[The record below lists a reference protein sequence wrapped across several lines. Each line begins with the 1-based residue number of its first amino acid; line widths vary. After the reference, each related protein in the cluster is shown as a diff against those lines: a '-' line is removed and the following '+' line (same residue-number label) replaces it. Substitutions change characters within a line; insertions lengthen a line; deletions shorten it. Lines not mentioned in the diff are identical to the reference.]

1 MMGFTRR
8 EAIFASLAGLAA
20 VPAAHGQKRYGP
32 GVTDS
37 EITIGSTAPFSGPV
51 SILGTLGKAAQAYVA
66 KVNAEGGVNGRKIK
80 LIQYDDG
87 YNPGKALEM
96 TRKLIEQDQV
106 LFIYQTVGTSVNNA
120 VQRYLEPKKIPQ
132 LLIMSGS
139 NKWSDVAAAPFVV
152 PGMPSYSVEGSVYAQ
167 WILKNLPNAKIAVLM
182 QNDDFGRDYLAG
194 IQQGLGARSKE
205 MIVAQSTYESTD
217 ASVDSQI
224 VSLKGSGAD
233 VFFSLSNGKHTVQ
246 SLRKAHDIGWKPQ
259 IFLPLGS
266 ASPTAILRPAGPEK
280 VMGAITAAYG
290 KSAAD
295 PQWEND
301 KGINDLRTFAK
312 QWMGGADPNDSLVAG
327 GQASAAVLVKILSQ
341 CGDDL
346 SRENVMQQALSL
358 SDFATPTTLP
368 GIKINTSQSNHAI
381 FTQLWL
387 QRFDGSS
394 WVPFGGAVS
403 R

>member
-1 MMGFTRR
+1 MGFTRR
-8 EAIFASLAGLAA
+8 EALAASLTGLIA
-20 VPAAHGQKRYGP
+20 VPSAFAQKRYGP
-32 GVTDS
+32 GVTDT

-51 SILGTLGKAAQAYVA
+51 SMLGTLGKAAQAHIA
-66 KVNAEGGVNGRKIK
+66 KINAEGGVNGRKIK

-96 TRKLIEQDQV
+96 TRKLVEQDQV

-120 VQRYLEPKKIPQ
+120 IQRYLEPRKIPQ

-139 NKWSDVAAAPFVV
+139 NKWSDPVAAPFVV
-152 PGMPSYSVEGSVYAQ
+152 PGMPSYSVEGCVYAH
-167 WILKNLPNAKIAVLM
+167 WILKNMPNAKIAVLM

-205 MIVAQSTYESTD
+205 MIVAQSSYETTD
-217 ASVDSQI
+217 ASIDSQI

-233 VFFSLSNGKHTVQ
+233 VFFSLSNGKYTVQ

-266 ASPTAILRPAGPEK
+266 ASPTAILGPAGPEK
-280 VMGAITAAYG
+280 VVGAITAAYG

-295 PQWEND
+295 PQWEKD
-301 KGINDLRTFAK
+301 PGIVELRTFAK
-312 QWMGGADPNDSLVAG
+312 QWMGGANPNDTLVSG
-327 GQASAAVLVKILSQ
+327 GHASAAILVKILSQ

-346 SRENVMQQALSL
+346 TRENVMHQALSL
-358 SDFATPTTLP
+358 HDFATPTTLP
-368 GIKINTSQSNHAI
+368 GIRINTSQSNHAI
-381 FTQLWL
+381 FTQVWL
-387 QRFDGSS
+387 LRFDGTT

-403 R
+403 Q